1 MCGINRD
8 LWQLGF
14 EHYLGGDAMACT
26 VCISELAMNIGYAPE
41 QPLQDIIVSR
51 ETEIAELQAQINRI
65 PNHTE
70 GLINAIRTNVS
81 DFVFAIS
88 SSSDSSSSKTIL
100 ISDQVDGPALENHKS
115 ADVSFEAHRELAGSE
130 RPNGVP
136 ADSGR
141 NKPGRPR
148 KS

>member
-81 DFVFAIS
+81 DFVFTIS
-88 SSSDSSSSKTIL
+88 SIGNPGVHETIR
-100 ISDQVDGPALENHKS
+100 ISNETDRSALENHKS
-115 ADVSFEAHRELAGSE
+115 ADISFEAHRELAGSE

-148 KS
+148 KG